1 MLCVDWA
8 GPSALSLF
16 SISLS
21 RSPPP
26 ARGVEPSPERNARTN
41 KVSGQSAFGS
51 QRSFLPSPL
60 SLRPSS
66 CCVWTGLSPRPSLSS
81 LSLYFSLSLFRA
93 PARSRPQLG
102 NKRVSWAGWAL
113 GSYSLVLPVALVAA
127 RGTANSNFA
136 RPIPLLQQARAK
148 ALEAAPPALLLTA
161 C

>member
-16 SISLS
+16 SLFSLS
-21 RSPPP
+21 
-26 ARGVEPSPERNARTN
+26 
-41 KVSGQSAFGS
+41 
-51 QRSFLPSPL
+51 
-60 SLRPSS
+60 
-66 CCVWTGLSPRPSLSS
+66 
-81 LSLYFSLSLFRA
+81 FSLSLFRA